1 MMIAPETYIDGLK
14 NKTLD
19 QCIAERDE
27 LYTILKKVENNE
39 YSEEEMQYTTSPVF
53 QYYWY
58 LEAFSLINNLI
69 LEKFQEEDEEEM

>member
-1 MMIAPETYIDGLK
+1 MMIAPETYIDRFK

-19 QCIAERDE
+19 QCVAERDE
-27 LYTILKKVENNE
+27 LYTILKKVENDE
-39 YSEEEMQYTTSPVF
+39 YSEEEKQYTTSPVL

-69 LEKFQEEDEEEM
+69 LEKFQEEEE